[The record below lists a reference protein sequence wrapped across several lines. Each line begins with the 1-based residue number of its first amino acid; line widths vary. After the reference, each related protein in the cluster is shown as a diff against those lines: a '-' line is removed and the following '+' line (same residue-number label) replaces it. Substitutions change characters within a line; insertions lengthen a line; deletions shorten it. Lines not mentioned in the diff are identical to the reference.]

1 MIIYI
6 FYMYSYIAMAMAI
19 SHTQYIH
26 FIECVR
32 HSSVFRRWT
41 KFSLTRF
48 FSIRF
53 LLLFRRLLL
62 DTFSYLSLMPFYEFL
77 SNTLGTI
84 GNCSDTFFHAT
95 FFPSHKFDIGASFA
109 FPMRKIFCFLAKK
122 ASAHIY
128 TEKSKLECLENSKI
142 QLNKYDNHLKRNYLF
157 ELNAHTE
164 RIDKRSNDGIVLSC
178 FPHGEV
184 WHL

>member
-6 FYMYSYIAMAMAI
+6 FYMYSYIAMTIAI

-41 KFSLTRF
+41 KFSRSRF

-109 FPMRKIFCFLAKK
+109 FQCEKYSVSWRKKLRHTYTRKK
-122 ASAHIY
+122 A
-128 TEKSKLECLENSKI
+128 N
-142 QLNKYDNHLKRNYLF
+142 LNVW
-157 ELNAHTE
+157 
-164 RIDKRSNDGIVLSC
+164 RIPRFNWTNMTII
-178 FPHGEV
+178 
-184 WHL
+184 